1 MLYFGTHHRGKDD
14 LHHAYP
20 TPVMRRAGL
29 PRWMRM
35 LGVLGILCA
44 LTSCVEPE
52 GEPRVVTVSVEP
64 STIEYNHYNGLMD
77 VSILIAN
84 FEGEIVDADAFIQL
98 FPDPARDAPKTSFSA
113 DVSAIELQ
121 DVPKTWFQGLPPGTY
136 QIGARVVSDAG
147 ESIEQ
152 LDLATV
158 TVTD

>member
-1 MLYFGTHHRGKDD
+1 MLYFGTHQRGKGD
-14 LHHAYP
+14 LHHDDPNPASQH
-20 TPVMRRAGL
+20 TGVA
-29 PRWMRM
+29 RWVLM
-35 LGVLGILCA
+35 LGVLGMLFSLA
-44 LTSCVEPE
+44 SCVELE
-52 GEPRVVTVSVEP
+52 GEPRIVTVSVEP
-64 STIEYNHYNGLMD
+64 STIEYNHYNGSMN

-84 FEGEIVDADAFIQL
+84 FEGAIVDADAFIQL
-98 FPDPARDAPKTSFSA
+98 FPDPSRDAPKTSFSA
-113 DVSAIELQ
+113 DINAIELQ